1 MKLNN
6 SPETWDQMWS
16 RRDWFAKL
24 LDVGREVYNIFFRRF
39 LHQYIAQDKEMIEL
53 GCGSATLTLSLR
65 HKLKNL
71 VGIDNSE
78 EAVALASSHAKRM
91 NVAAEFV
98 TADIFVLPENLKNRF
113 DVVWSQGLMEHFE
126 NYENVI
132 RAHFDAAKPGGTI
145 LISVPFKYAYMYFWR
160 AATRNKFLKGF
171 WPYAEQ
177 KFLTH
182 HELRE
187 LGKKFSKNYRVYL
200 LPPMPIGL
208 ALGIII
214 LEIKKDIA

>member
-16 RRDWFAKL
+16 RRDWFTKL
-24 LDVGREVYNIFFRRF
+24 LDFGREVYNIFFGGF
-39 LHQYIAQDKEMIEL
+39 LNRYIAPDKEMIEL

-78 EAVALASSHAKRM
+78 EAVALAASHAQRM

-126 NYENVI
+126 NYESVV

-145 LISVPFKYAYMYFWR
+145 LISVPFKYAYMYIWR
-160 AATRNKFLKGF
+160 AATRNEFLKRF

-182 HELRE
+182 RELRE
-187 LGKKFSKNYRVYL
+187 LGGKFSKNYKVYL
-200 LPPMPIGL
+200 LPPTLVGL

-214 LEIKKDIA
+214 LEIKKDIV